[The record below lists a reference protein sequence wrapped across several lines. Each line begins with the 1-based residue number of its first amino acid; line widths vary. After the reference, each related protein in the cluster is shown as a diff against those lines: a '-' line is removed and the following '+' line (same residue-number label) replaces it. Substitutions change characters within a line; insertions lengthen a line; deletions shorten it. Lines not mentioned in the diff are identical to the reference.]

1 MTLYK
6 RNKILFIVFIAL
18 LFFSPRLCN
27 AANTEESAEEILFIT
42 SYNSDTKYTYDN
54 ISTFIQTYTQLG
66 GKYSTIVEN
75 MNVTDLSQAHKWKE
89 TLTEILDKHPGAK
102 LVIFLGGGGGEAWS
116 SFLHLE
122 DEKYKRLPVFFAMA
136 SRNGIRIPDEPIDMQ
151 QYEPQSI
158 DLTERMKEYN
168 VKYCSSYEYDINKDI
183 EMMKY
188 FYPEMEHLAFV
199 SDNTYNGLAEQAW
212 FKKNLKNHPE
222 LSITYI
228 DGRIHTLD
236 MAVNQLRVLPKNS
249 VMLLGIWRIDNR
261 GITYMNNS
269 VYAFSKAN
277 PLLPVFSLTSTAIGY
292 WAIGGYVPQYEGIA
306 KGMGEYAYQFL
317 DKGKNDIRSINILP
331 NKYKFDANKL
341 KEWGFE
347 DKKLPINSIVINQPI
362 PFFVAYKTEVQFI
375 LLTFLVLIGGL
386 MIALYYY
393 YRTKILKNRLER
405 TTKQLRED
413 KKKLEE
419 SEVELRDA
427 KERAEEANQLKSA
440 FVSNMSHEIR
450 TPLNAIVGFSSLIIG
465 SVEQNNELKEY
476 ADIVQTNSN
485 LLLQLISDVLDIS
498 RLESGKLQFN
508 YEWCELVNHCQNM
521 ITLTNRNK
529 TMDVDIKLQMPKEPY
544 MLYTDPL
551 RLQQI
556 IINLL
561 NNALKFTP
569 AGGSITLD
577 YEVDEEKQCML
588 FSVTDTGTG
597 IPEDKQELVF
607 QRFEKLNEFVQGTG
621 LGLAICKLTIQ
632 YMGGDIW
639 IDKDYKGGA
648 RFIFSH
654 PIKERESTEK

>member
-27 AANTEESAEEILFIT
+27 AADTEESAEEILFIT

-102 LVIFLGGGGGEAWS
+102 LVIFLGGEAWS

-413 KKKLEE
+413 KKKLEA
-419 SEVELRDA
+419 SEIELRDA

-450 TPLNAIVGFSSLIIG
+450 TPLNAIVGFSSLLIN
-465 SVEQNNELKEY
+465 SVEPSEELQEY
-476 ADIVQTNSN
+476 ANIIQTNSN
-485 LLLQLISDVLDIS
+485 LLLQLISDVLDVS

-508 YEWCELVNHCQNM
+508 YEWCELVTHCQNM

-529 TMDVDIKLQMPKEPY
+529 TTNADVRLQMPKEPY

-577 YEVDEEKQCML
+577 YTVDKEKQCIL

-639 IDKDYKGGA
+639 IDKNYKNGA

-654 PIKERESTEK
+654 PIKKQESTEK

>member
-27 AANTEESAEEILFIT
+27 AADTEESAEEILFIT

-102 LVIFLGGGGGEAWS
+102 LVIFLGGEAWS

-222 LSITYI
+222 LPITYI

-413 KKKLEE
+413 KKKLEA
-419 SEVELRDA
+419 SEIELRDA

-450 TPLNAIVGFSSLIIG
+450 TPLNAIVGFSSLLIN
-465 SVEQNNELKEY
+465 SVEPSEELQEY
-476 ADIVQTNSN
+476 ANIIQTNSN
-485 LLLQLISDVLDIS
+485 LLLQLISDVLDVS

-508 YEWCELVNHCQNM
+508 YEWCELVTHCQNM

-529 TMDVDIKLQMPKEPY
+529 TTNADVRLQMPKEPY
-544 MLYTDPL
+544 MLYTDSL

-577 YEVDEEKQCML
+577 YTVDKEKQCML
-588 FSVTDTGTG
+588 FSVTDTGTR
-597 IPEDKQELVF
+597 IPGDKQELVF

>member
-27 AANTEESAEEILFIT
+27 AADTEESAEEILFIT

-102 LVIFLGGGGGEAWS
+102 LVIFLGGEAWS

-261 GITYMNNS
+261 GITYMNKS

-413 KKKLEE
+413 KKKLEA
-419 SEVELRDA
+419 SEIELRDA

-450 TPLNAIVGFSSLIIG
+450 TPLNAIVGFSSLLIN
-465 SVEQNNELKEY
+465 SVEPSEELQEY
-476 ADIVQTNSN
+476 ANIIQTNSN
-485 LLLQLISDVLDIS
+485 LLLQLISDVLDVS

-508 YEWCELVNHCQNM
+508 YEWCELVTHCQNM

-529 TMDVDIKLQMPKEPY
+529 TTNADVRLQMPKEPY

-569 AGGSITLD
+569 ARGSITLD
-577 YEVDEEKQCML
+577 YTVDKEKQCIL

>member
-27 AANTEESAEEILFIT
+27 AADTEESAEEILFIT

-102 LVIFLGGGGGEAWS
+102 LVIFLGGEAWS

-413 KKKLEE
+413 KKKLEA
-419 SEVELRDA
+419 SEIELRDA

-450 TPLNAIVGFSSLIIG
+450 TPLNAIVGFSSLLIN
-465 SVEQNNELKEY
+465 SVEPSEELQEY
-476 ADIVQTNSN
+476 ANIIQTNSN
-485 LLLQLISDVLDIS
+485 LLLQLISDVLDVS

-508 YEWCELVNHCQNM
+508 YEWCELVTHCQNM

-529 TMDVDIKLQMPKEPY
+529 TTNADVRLQMPKEPY

-577 YEVDEEKQCML
+577 YTVDKEKQCML

-639 IDKDYKGGA
+639 IDKSYKNGA

-654 PIKERESTEK
+654 PIKKQESTEK

>member
-27 AANTEESAEEILFIT
+27 AADTEESAEEILFIT

-102 LVIFLGGGGGEAWS
+102 LVIFLGGEAWS

-413 KKKLEE
+413 KKKLEA
-419 SEVELRDA
+419 SEIELRDA

-450 TPLNAIVGFSSLIIG
+450 TPLNAIVGFSSLLIN
-465 SVEQNNELKEY
+465 SVEPSEELQEY
-476 ADIVQTNSN
+476 ANIIQTNSN
-485 LLLQLISDVLDIS
+485 LLLQLISDVLDVS

-508 YEWCELVNHCQNM
+508 YEWCELVTHCQNM

-529 TMDVDIKLQMPKEPY
+529 TTNADVRLQMPKEPY

-569 AGGSITLD
+569 ARGSITLD
-577 YEVDEEKQCML
+577 YTVDKEKQCIL

-639 IDKDYKGGA
+639 INKDYKGGA

>member
-27 AANTEESAEEILFIT
+27 AADTEESAEEILFIT

-102 LVIFLGGGGGEAWS
+102 LVIFLGGEAWS

-306 KGMGEYAYQFL
+306 KGMGEYVYQFL

-413 KKKLEE
+413 KKKLEA
-419 SEVELRDA
+419 SEIELRDA

-450 TPLNAIVGFSSLIIG
+450 TPLNAIVGFSGLLIN
-465 SVEQNNELKEY
+465 SVEPSEELQEY
-476 ADIVQTNSN
+476 ANIIQTNSN
-485 LLLQLISDVLDIS
+485 LLLQLISDVLDVS

-508 YEWCELVNHCQNM
+508 YEWCELVTHCQNM

-529 TMDVDIKLQMPKEPY
+529 TTNADVRLQMPKEPY
-544 MLYTDPL
+544 MLYTDSL

-577 YEVDEEKQCML
+577 YTVDKEKQCML

>member
-27 AANTEESAEEILFIT
+27 AADTEESAEEILFIT

-102 LVIFLGGGGGEAWS
+102 LVIFLGGEAWS

-222 LSITYI
+222 LPITYI

-413 KKKLEE
+413 KKKLEA
-419 SEVELRDA
+419 SEIELRDA

-450 TPLNAIVGFSSLIIG
+450 TPLNAIVGFSSLLIN
-465 SVEQNNELKEY
+465 SVEPSEELQEY
-476 ADIVQTNSN
+476 ANIIQTNSN
-485 LLLQLISDVLDIS
+485 LLLQLISDVLDVS

-508 YEWCELVNHCQNM
+508 YEWCELVTHCQNM

-529 TMDVDIKLQMPKEPY
+529 TTNADVRLQMPKEPY
-544 MLYTDPL
+544 MLYTDSL

-577 YEVDEEKQCML
+577 YTVDKEKQCIL
-588 FSVTDTGTG
+588 FSVIDTGTG
-597 IPEDKQELVF
+597 IPGDKQELVF

-639 IDKDYKGGA
+639 INKDYKGGA

>member
-102 LVIFLGGGGGEAWS
+102 LVIFLGGEAWS

-222 LSITYI
+222 LPITYI

-413 KKKLEE
+413 KKKLEA
-419 SEVELRDA
+419 SEIELRDA

-450 TPLNAIVGFSSLIIG
+450 TPLNAIVGFSSLLIN
-465 SVEQNNELKEY
+465 SVEPSEELQEY
-476 ADIVQTNSN
+476 ANIIQTNSN
-485 LLLQLISDVLDIS
+485 LLLQLISDVLDVS

-508 YEWCELVNHCQNM
+508 YEWCELVTHCQNM

-529 TMDVDIKLQMPKEPY
+529 TTNADVRLQMPKEPY

-577 YEVDEEKQCML
+577 YTVDKEKQCIL

-639 IDKDYKGGA
+639 INKDYKGGA

>member
-1 MTLYK
+1 M
-6 RNKILFIVFIAL
+6 FIVFIAL

-27 AANTEESAEEILFIT
+27 AADTEESAEEILFIT

-102 LVIFLGGGGGEAWS
+102 LVIFLGGEAWS

-222 LSITYI
+222 LPITYI

-413 KKKLEE
+413 KKKLEA
-419 SEVELRDA
+419 SEIELRDA

-450 TPLNAIVGFSSLIIG
+450 TPLNAIVGFSSLLIN
-465 SVEQNNELKEY
+465 SVEPSEELQEY
-476 ADIVQTNSN
+476 ANIIQTNSN
-485 LLLQLISDVLDIS
+485 LLLQLISDVLDVS

-508 YEWCELVNHCQNM
+508 YEWCELVTHCQNM

-529 TMDVDIKLQMPKEPY
+529 TTNADVRLQMPKEPY

-577 YEVDEEKQCML
+577 YTVDKEKQCIL
-588 FSVTDTGTG
+588 FSVIDTGTG
-597 IPEDKQELVF
+597 IPGDKQELVF

>member
-27 AANTEESAEEILFIT
+27 AADTEESAEEILFIT

-102 LVIFLGGGGGEAWS
+102 LVIFLGGEAWS

-413 KKKLEE
+413 KKKLEA
-419 SEVELRDA
+419 SGIELRDA

-450 TPLNAIVGFSSLIIG
+450 TPLNAIVGFSSLLIN
-465 SVEQNNELKEY
+465 SVEPSEELQEY
-476 ADIVQTNSN
+476 ANIIQTNSN
-485 LLLQLISDVLDIS
+485 LLLQLISDVLDVS

-508 YEWCELVNHCQNM
+508 YEWCELVTHCQNM

-529 TMDVDIKLQMPKEPY
+529 TTNADVRLQMPKEPY

-569 AGGSITLD
+569 TGGSITLD
-577 YEVDEEKQCML
+577 YTVDKEKQCIL

>member
-6 RNKILFIVFIAL
+6 RNTILFIVFIAL

-27 AANTEESAEEILFIT
+27 AADTEESAEEILFIT

-102 LVIFLGGGGGEAWS
+102 LVIFLGGEAWS

-168 VKYCSSYEYDINKDI
+168 VKYCSSYDYDINKDI

-413 KKKLEE
+413 KKKLEA
-419 SEVELRDA
+419 SEIELRDA

-450 TPLNAIVGFSSLIIG
+450 TPLNAIVGFSSLLIN
-465 SVEQNNELKEY
+465 SVEPSEELQEY
-476 ADIVQTNSN
+476 ANIIQTNSN
-485 LLLQLISDVLDIS
+485 LLLQLISDVLDVS

-508 YEWCELVNHCQNM
+508 YEWCELVTHCQNM

-529 TMDVDIKLQMPKEPY
+529 TTNADVRLQMPKEPY
-544 MLYTDPL
+544 MLYTDSL

-577 YEVDEEKQCML
+577 YTVDKEKQCML

>member
-27 AANTEESAEEILFIT
+27 AADTEESAEEILFIT

-102 LVIFLGGGGGEAWS
+102 LVIFLGGEAWS

-393 YRTKILKNRLER
+393 YRTKILKNHLER

-577 YEVDEEKQCML
+577 YEVDEKKQCML

-639 IDKDYKGGA
+639 IDKNYKNGA

-654 PIKERESTEK
+654 PIKKQESTEK

>member
-102 LVIFLGGGGGEAWS
+102 LVIFLGGEAWS

-413 KKKLEE
+413 KKKLEA
-419 SEVELRDA
+419 SEIELRDA

-450 TPLNAIVGFSSLIIG
+450 TPLNAIVGFSSLLIN
-465 SVEQNNELKEY
+465 SVEPSEELQEY
-476 ADIVQTNSN
+476 ANSIQTNSN
-485 LLLQLISDVLDIS
+485 LLLQLISDGLEVS

-508 YEWCELVNHCQNM
+508 YEWCELVTHCQNM

-529 TMDVDIKLQMPKEPY
+529 TTNADVRLQMPKEPY

-577 YEVDEEKQCML
+577 YTVDKEKQCIL

>member
-27 AANTEESAEEILFIT
+27 AADTEESAEEILFIT

-102 LVIFLGGGGGEAWS
+102 LVIFLGGEAWS

-222 LSITYI
+222 LPITYI

-413 KKKLEE
+413 KKKLEA
-419 SEVELRDA
+419 SEIELRDA

-450 TPLNAIVGFSSLIIG
+450 TPLNAIVGFSSLLIN
-465 SVEQNNELKEY
+465 SVEPSEELQEY
-476 ADIVQTNSN
+476 ANIIQTNSN
-485 LLLQLISDVLDIS
+485 LLLQLISDVLDVS

-508 YEWCELVNHCQNM
+508 YEWCELVTHCQNM

-529 TMDVDIKLQMPKEPY
+529 TTNADVRLQMPKEPY

-577 YEVDEEKQCML
+577 YTVDKEKQCIL
-588 FSVTDTGTG
+588 FSVIDTGTG
-597 IPEDKQELVF
+597 IPGDKQELVF

>member
-18 LFFSPRLCN
+18 LFLSPRLCN

-102 LVIFLGGGGGEAWS
+102 LVIFLGGEAWS

-413 KKKLEE
+413 KKKLEA
-419 SEVELRDA
+419 SEIELRDA

-450 TPLNAIVGFSSLIIG
+450 TPLNAIVGFSSLLIN
-465 SVEQNNELKEY
+465 SVEPSEELQEY
-476 ADIVQTNSN
+476 ANIIQTNSN
-485 LLLQLISDVLDIS
+485 LLLQLISDVLDVS

-508 YEWCELVNHCQNM
+508 YEWCELVTHCQNM

-529 TMDVDIKLQMPKEPY
+529 TTNADVRLQMPKEPY

-577 YEVDEEKQCML
+577 YTVDKEKQCIL

>member
-27 AANTEESAEEILFIT
+27 AADTEESAEEILFIT

-102 LVIFLGGGGGEAWS
+102 LVIFLGGEAWS

-222 LSITYI
+222 LPITYI

-317 DKGKNDIRSINILP
+317 DKRKNDIRSINILP

-413 KKKLEE
+413 KKKLEA
-419 SEVELRDA
+419 SEIELRDA

-450 TPLNAIVGFSSLIIG
+450 TPLNAIVGFSSLLIN
-465 SVEQNNELKEY
+465 SVEPSEELQEY
-476 ADIVQTNSN
+476 ANIIQTNSN
-485 LLLQLISDVLDIS
+485 LLLQLISDVLDVS

-508 YEWCELVNHCQNM
+508 YEWCELVTHCQNM

-529 TMDVDIKLQMPKEPY
+529 TTNADVRLQMPKEPY

-577 YEVDEEKQCML
+577 YTVDKEKQCIL
-588 FSVTDTGTG
+588 FSVIDTGTG
-597 IPEDKQELVF
+597 IPGDKQELVF

>member
-102 LVIFLGGGGGEAWS
+102 LVIFLGGEAWS

-413 KKKLEE
+413 KKKLEA
-419 SEVELRDA
+419 SEIELRDA

-450 TPLNAIVGFSSLIIG
+450 TPLNAIVGFSSLLIN
-465 SVEQNNELKEY
+465 SVEPSEELQEY
-476 ADIVQTNSN
+476 ANIIQTNSN
-485 LLLQLISDVLDIS
+485 LLLQLISDVLDVS

-508 YEWCELVNHCQNM
+508 CEWCELVTHCQNM

-529 TMDVDIKLQMPKEPY
+529 TTNADVRLQMPKEPY

-577 YEVDEEKQCML
+577 YTVDKEKQCIL

>member
-27 AANTEESAEEILFIT
+27 AADTEESAEEILFIT

-102 LVIFLGGGGGEAWS
+102 LVIFLGGEAWS

-269 VYAFSKAN
+269 VYVFSKAN

-413 KKKLEE
+413 KKKLEA
-419 SEVELRDA
+419 SEIELRDA

-450 TPLNAIVGFSSLIIG
+450 TPLNAIVGFSSLLIN
-465 SVEQNNELKEY
+465 SVEPSEELQEY
-476 ADIVQTNSN
+476 ANIIQTNSN
-485 LLLQLISDVLDIS
+485 LLLQLISDVLDVS

-508 YEWCELVNHCQNM
+508 YEWCELVTHCQNM

-529 TMDVDIKLQMPKEPY
+529 TTNADVRLQMPKEPY

-577 YEVDEEKQCML
+577 YTVDKEKQCIL
-588 FSVTDTGTG
+588 FSVIDTGTG
-597 IPEDKQELVF
+597 IPGDKQELVF

>member
-102 LVIFLGGGGGEAWS
+102 LVIFLGGEAWS

-413 KKKLEE
+413 KKKLEA
-419 SEVELRDA
+419 SEIELRDA

-450 TPLNAIVGFSSLIIG
+450 TPLNAIVGFSSLLIN
-465 SVEQNNELKEY
+465 SVEPSEELQEY
-476 ADIVQTNSN
+476 ANIIQTNSN
-485 LLLQLISDVLDIS
+485 LLLQLISDVLDVS

-508 YEWCELVNHCQNM
+508 YEWCELVTHCQNM

-529 TMDVDIKLQMPKEPY
+529 TTNADVRLQMPKEPY

-577 YEVDEEKQCML
+577 YTVDKEKQCIL
-588 FSVTDTGTG
+588 FSVTGTG

>member
-27 AANTEESAEEILFIT
+27 AADTEESAEEILFIT

-102 LVIFLGGGGGEAWS
+102 LVIFLGGEAWS

-413 KKKLEE
+413 KKKLEA
-419 SEVELRDA
+419 SEIELRDA

-450 TPLNAIVGFSSLIIG
+450 TPLNAIVGFSSLLIN
-465 SVEQNNELKEY
+465 SVEPSEELQEY
-476 ADIVQTNSN
+476 ANIIQTNSN
-485 LLLQLISDVLDIS
+485 LLLQLISDVLDVS

-508 YEWCELVNHCQNM
+508 YEWCELVTHCQNM

-529 TMDVDIKLQMPKEPY
+529 TTNADVRLQMPKEPY

-569 AGGSITLD
+569 ARGSITLD
-577 YEVDEEKQCML
+577 YTVDKEKQRIL

>member
-27 AANTEESAEEILFIT
+27 AADTEESAEEILFIT

-102 LVIFLGGGGGEAWS
+102 LVIFLGGEAWS

-122 DEKYKRLPVFFAMA
+122 DEKRLPVFFAMA

-413 KKKLEE
+413 KKKLEA
-419 SEVELRDA
+419 SEIELRDA

-450 TPLNAIVGFSSLIIG
+450 TPLNAIVGFSSLLIN
-465 SVEQNNELKEY
+465 SVEPSEELQEY
-476 ADIVQTNSN
+476 ANIIQTNSN
-485 LLLQLISDVLDIS
+485 LLLQLISDVLDVS

-508 YEWCELVNHCQNM
+508 YEWCELVTHCQNM

-529 TMDVDIKLQMPKEPY
+529 TTNADVRLQMPKEPY

-577 YEVDEEKQCML
+577 YTVDKEKQCML

>member
-27 AANTEESAEEILFIT
+27 AADIEESAEEILFIT

-102 LVIFLGGGGGEAWS
+102 LVIFLGGEAWS

-413 KKKLEE
+413 KKKLEA
-419 SEVELRDA
+419 SEIELRDA

-450 TPLNAIVGFSSLIIG
+450 TPLNAIVGFSSLLIN
-465 SVEQNNELKEY
+465 SVEPSEELQEY
-476 ADIVQTNSN
+476 ANIIQTNSN
-485 LLLQLISDVLDIS
+485 LLLQLISDVLDVS

-508 YEWCELVNHCQNM
+508 YEWCELVTHCQNM

-529 TMDVDIKLQMPKEPY
+529 TTNADVRLQMPKEPY

-569 AGGSITLD
+569 ARGSITLD
-577 YEVDEEKQCML
+577 YTVDKEKQCIL

>member
-27 AANTEESAEEILFIT
+27 AADTEESAEEILFIT

-102 LVIFLGGGGGEAWS
+102 LVIFLGGEAWS

-136 SRNGIRIPDEPIDMQ
+136 SRNGIRIPDEPIDLQ

-413 KKKLEE
+413 KKKLEA
-419 SEVELRDA
+419 SEIELRDA

-450 TPLNAIVGFSSLIIG
+450 TPLNAIVGFSSLLIN
-465 SVEQNNELKEY
+465 SVEPSEELQEY
-476 ADIVQTNSN
+476 ANIIQTNSN
-485 LLLQLISDVLDIS
+485 LLLQLISDVLDVS

-508 YEWCELVNHCQNM
+508 YEWCELVTHCQNM

-529 TMDVDIKLQMPKEPY
+529 TTNADVRLQMPKEPY
-544 MLYTDPL
+544 MLYTDSL

-577 YEVDEEKQCML
+577 YTVDKEKQCML

>member
-18 LFFSPRLCN
+18 LFFSPRL
-27 AANTEESAEEILFIT
+27 ANPADTEEAAEEILFIT

-102 LVIFLGGGGGEAWS
+102 LVIFLGGEAWS

-331 NKYKFDANKL
+331 NKYKFYANKL

-413 KKKLEE
+413 KKKLEA
-419 SEVELRDA
+419 SEIELRDA

-450 TPLNAIVGFSSLIIG
+450 TPLNAIVGFSSLLIN
-465 SVEQNNELKEY
+465 SVEPSEELQEY
-476 ADIVQTNSN
+476 ANIIQTNSN
-485 LLLQLISDVLDIS
+485 LLLQLISDVLDVS

-577 YEVDEEKQCML
+577 YEVDEKKQCML

-639 IDKDYKGGA
+639 IDKNYKNGA

-654 PIKERESTEK
+654 PIKKQESTEK

>member
-102 LVIFLGGGGGEAWS
+102 LVIFLGGEAWS

-413 KKKLEE
+413 KKKLEA
-419 SEVELRDA
+419 SEIELRDA

-450 TPLNAIVGFSSLIIG
+450 TPLNAIVGFSSLLIN
-465 SVEQNNELKEY
+465 SVEPSEELQEY
-476 ADIVQTNSN
+476 ANIIQTNSN
-485 LLLQLISDVLDIS
+485 LLLQLISDVLDVS

-508 YEWCELVNHCQNM
+508 YEWCELVTHCQNM

-529 TMDVDIKLQMPKEPY
+529 TTNADVRLQMPKEPY

-577 YEVDEEKQCML
+577 YTVDKEKQCIL

-654 PIKERESTEK
+654 HIKERESTEK

>member
-27 AANTEESAEEILFIT
+27 AADTEESAEEILFIT

-102 LVIFLGGGGGEAWS
+102 LVIFLGGEAWS

-222 LSITYI
+222 LPITYI

-331 NKYKFDANKL
+331 NKYKLDANKL

-413 KKKLEE
+413 KKKLEA
-419 SEVELRDA
+419 SEIELRDA

-450 TPLNAIVGFSSLIIG
+450 TPLNAIVGFSSLLIN
-465 SVEQNNELKEY
+465 SVEPSEELQEY
-476 ADIVQTNSN
+476 ANIIQTNSN
-485 LLLQLISDVLDIS
+485 LLLQLISDVLDVS

-508 YEWCELVNHCQNM
+508 YEWCELVTHCQNM

-529 TMDVDIKLQMPKEPY
+529 TTNADVRLQMPKEPY
-544 MLYTDPL
+544 MLYTDSL

-577 YEVDEEKQCML
+577 YTVDKEKQCML